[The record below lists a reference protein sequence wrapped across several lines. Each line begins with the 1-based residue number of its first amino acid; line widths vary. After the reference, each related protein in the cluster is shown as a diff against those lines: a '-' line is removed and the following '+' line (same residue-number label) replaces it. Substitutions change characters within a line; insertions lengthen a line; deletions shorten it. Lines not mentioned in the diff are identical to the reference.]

1 MFSCVS
7 ETANPRVQS
16 LSTNTPPC
24 ALPKRGINI
33 TSLSSLSLL
42 VFSKQLP
49 KLLSSIS
56 SCYMTSYG
64 YTPPNSTS
72 RWRDGELKFLY
83 HMGISQSV
91 SVK

>member
-16 LSTNTPPC
+16 LSTTTPPC

-42 VFSKQLP
+42 VFSNQLP

-56 SCYMTSYG
+56 SCYDFLWLHS
-64 YTPPNSTS
+64 S
-72 RWRDGELKFLY
+72 KFNFWLE
-83 HMGISQSV
+83 GW
-91 SVK
+91 